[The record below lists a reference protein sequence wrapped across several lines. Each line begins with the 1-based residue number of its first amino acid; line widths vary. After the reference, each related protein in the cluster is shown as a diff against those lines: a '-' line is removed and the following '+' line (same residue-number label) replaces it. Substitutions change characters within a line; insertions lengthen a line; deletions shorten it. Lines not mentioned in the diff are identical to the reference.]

1 MAKLNVIDMNSIDG
15 LRTVLTDPAVYVISE
30 DVHWHPGQFKMEQIS
45 KVDVETIFSGDAI
58 IVRIEK

>member
-1 MAKLNVIDMNSIDG
+1 MAKLKVIDMNSIDG
-15 LRTVLTDPAVYVISE
+15 LRTVLTDPAVHVISE

-45 KVDVETIFSGDAI
+45 KVDVETVFSGDAI